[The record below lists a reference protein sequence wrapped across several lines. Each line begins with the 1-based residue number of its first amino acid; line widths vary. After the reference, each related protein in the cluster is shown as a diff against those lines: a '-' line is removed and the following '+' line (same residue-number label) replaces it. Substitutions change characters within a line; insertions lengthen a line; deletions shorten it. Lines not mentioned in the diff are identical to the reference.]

1 MWTQGRYRYYSIV
14 HVSKSITGGDA
25 MNWTLISAGV
35 SYLRRILEEAR
46 KFLPVKAS
54 VIVNTQF
61 RSLDKPGF
69 FAIGQS

>member
-1 MWTQGRYRYYSIV
+1 
-14 HVSKSITGGDA
+14 
-25 MNWTLISAGV
+25 MNWTPISSGV
-35 SYLRRILEEAR
+35 SYLRRILKEAR

-69 FAIGQS
+69 FTIGQS